1 MSLLWVITAGLLKTI
16 LSLAPMKGFDADFD
30 LVIEQDGSGQ
40 SDGPHAR
47 FILYTD
53 SALWHQ
59 LMTTTKDLQLKLLR
73 WYLCLKKFNFMVRD
87 KPIHSP
93 IQT

>member
-1 MSLLWVITAGLLKTI
+1 VIITDFAQFV
-16 LSLAPMKGFDADFD
+16 LSLPPSERFDADFD